1 MSYPYTIVRG
11 EGSMEPLPAFFF
23 FSKRFWLQW
32 KAFDLLNKLRLILWV
47 VTLLEACDVTK
58 HGRHF
63 EQRLGF
69 YQELEIR
76 YKPRELIIFFCA

>member
-1 MSYPYTIVRG
+1 
-11 EGSMEPLPAFFF
+11 MEPLPCVFFF
-23 FSKRFWLQW
+23 FRNDFGYYYI
-32 KAFDLLNKLRLILWV
+32 ILWV

-63 EQRLGF
+63 ERRLGF

-76 YKPRELIIFFCA
+76 YKPREFIIFFLCLTCVK